1 MPADFARCVE
11 REWLDD
17 LPQSDPR
24 AARSRRDLRVVNRI
38 MGHAGPIS
46 EALQR
51 NMRTATPRIA
61 ELGAGDGTL
70 LLRVLQK
77 SPQLGSADI
86 VLVDIQPAVSAEA
99 IAEYGQCGHRMT
111 AAAADATEWLGAQR
125 SAYDAIIANLFL
137 HHLERRELEALFVLA
152 AACTTL
158 FIACEP
164 RRARLP
170 LAASHLLGLVGCNDV
185 TRHDAVLSVRAGFS
199 GQELS
204 MLWPPGPGWTLTE
217 RRAGLFSHVFIAAKA
232 DAQPNEVPA

>member
-1 MPADFARCVE
+1 MPPDFVRRVE

-17 LPQSDPR
+17 LPRNDPR

-38 MGHAGPIS
+38 MGHAGRIG

-51 NMRTATPRIA
+51 NVRTATPRIA

-77 SPQLGSADI
+77 SPQLGTTEI
-86 VLVDIQPAVSAEA
+86 VLVDIQPAVSDAA
-99 IAEYGQCGHRMT
+99 IAEYARCGHRMT
-111 AAAADATEWLGAQR
+111 VAAADAVEWLGAQR
-125 SAYDAIIANLFL
+125 STFDAIIANLFL
-137 HHLERRELEALFVLA
+137 HHLERRDLEALLTRA
-152 AACTTL
+152 AACSSL

-170 LAASHLLGLVGCNDV
+170 LAASHMLGLVGCNNV

-199 GQELS
+199 GQELAT
-204 MLWPPGPGWTLTE
+204 LWPRKQGWALTE
-217 RRAGLFSHVFIAAKA
+217 RRAGLFSHVFIAAKTH
-232 DAQPNEVPA
+232 AQPGEVSA